1 MDRKISVSYEFAD
14 GCVPTAPPGNKAW
27 EKIDKEVMDI
37 AKAMQLSGL
46 KKIELVVCGGDKG
59 SEVGKP

>member
-1 MDRKISVSYEFAD
+1 MDRKISVSYEFAE
-14 GCVPTAPPGNKAW
+14 GCTPTVPSGNKAW

-46 KKIELVVCGGDKG
+46 KKVELLVFGGDKG
-59 SEVGKP
+59 SEAKE